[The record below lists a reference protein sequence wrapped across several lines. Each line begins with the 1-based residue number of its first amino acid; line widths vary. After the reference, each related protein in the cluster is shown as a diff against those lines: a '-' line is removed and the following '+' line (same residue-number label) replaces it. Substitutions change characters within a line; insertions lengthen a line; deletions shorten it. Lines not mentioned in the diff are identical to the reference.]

1 MKKLFKKVLLLTL
14 CMTSF
19 PVLGS
24 NLYAESGEDRD
35 FNIARNENTV
45 TIYAD
50 ITNHEAIDK
59 AVTQYLADPS
69 VVNVKV
75 IDKNYTTHTK
85 KDPTS
90 SMDVL
95 YGWNVQDIGC
105 AIPYE
110 QIREVPH
117 TVVGAFA
124 DAEVAMA
131 DINPV
136 PNTFHGSFGAPNN
149 LIRASLGFD
158 VTDATSFPLTYTYKS
173 SDVEQMKVYTY
184 PIDLVSTYSV
194 YYNKIKK
201 GSGKARKV
209 IGVNHVKSFE

>member
-1 MKKLFKKVLLLTL
+1 MKKLLKKALLFTL
-14 CMTSF
+14 CMISF

-24 NLYAESGEDRD
+24 NLYAESGEDKS
-35 FNIARNENTV
+35 FNITRNESTV
-45 TIYAD
+45 TIYGD

-59 AVTQYLADPS
+59 AVTKYLADPS

-75 IDKNYTTHTK
+75 IDKKYTTHTK
-85 KDPTS
+85 YDSSSKDS
-90 SMDVL
+90 L
-95 YGWNVQDIGC
+95 YGWNVKDIGC

-124 DAEVAMA
+124 DVEVTMK

-136 PNTFHGSFGAPNN
+136 PNAFHGSFGAPNN

-158 VTDATSFPLTYTYKS
+158 VTDTTNFPLTYTYKIP
-173 SDVEQMKVYTY
+173 SDVKQMKVYTY